1 MVIINIESLEVADE
15 VALITKSNLMRLN
28 PDLYIQVNN
37 PSAIIGMS
45 KAITSVT
52 STFAYLAVSICSIL
66 GGIGIMNMNIADINQ
81 RKSEIALR
89 IAFGATQKCIRK
101 MLIIES
107 CILCIAS
114 SIVGSTIGLITVVI
128 IAHYTSLT
136 WLFLPSSLLSSALFA
151 IGVGVF
157 STLYPA
163 HLVQRI
169 PVAYLLKGE

>member
-1 MVIINIESLEVADE
+1 
-15 VALITKSNLMRLN
+15 
-28 PDLYIQVNN
+28 
-37 PSAIIGMS
+37 
-45 KAITSVT
+45 
-52 STFAYLAVSICSIL
+52 
-66 GGIGIMNMNIADINQ
+66 
-81 RKSEIALR
+81 
-89 IAFGATQKCIRK
+89 
-101 MLIIES
+101 
-107 CILCIAS
+107 
-114 SIVGSTIGLITVVI
+114 IGLITVVI